1 MSGSLPLAGDERPER
16 SDAAEN
22 RRRVLD
28 AAARLF
34 AREVPSSVTMEAVA
48 AEAGVGKGTVF
59 RRFGDRA
66 SLARALVSD
75 REAQL
80 QEAMIRG
87 APPLGPGAPARERLI
102 AFGTSYLD
110 FLEEHAVLLIEAE
123 ASLSARLDSTVYA
136 IYRTHL
142 SMLLS
147 EAGCG
152 GRAPYLADVLLA
164 PLAAPTYAYH
174 RRTRELSLRELQD
187 AYADLVA
194 RLLDSRP

>member
-1 MSGSLPLAGDERPER
+1 VSGSLPLAGDERPER

-48 AEAGVGKGTVF
+48 TEAGVGKGTVF

-110 FLEEHAVLLIEAE
+110 FLEDHAVLLIEAE

-136 IYRTHL
+136 VYRTHL

-147 EAGCG
+147 AAGCG

-164 PLAAPTYAYH
+164 PLAAPAFLYQ
-174 RRTRELSLRELQD
+174 RDLRERSLEELTA
-187 AYADLVA
+187 AYEDLVS
-194 RLLDSRP
+194 RLID